1 MFHLFIL
8 LMLQNLLDGL
18 VLDVHVKFLLIGF
31 LATLMSFG
39 FTWLLKLL
47 PGVKRVL

>member
-1 MFHLFIL
+1 M
-8 LMLQNLLDGL
+8 DSL
-18 VLDVHVKFLLIGF
+18 VLDVHAKFLLLGL
-31 LATLMSFG
+31 LATLLSFG